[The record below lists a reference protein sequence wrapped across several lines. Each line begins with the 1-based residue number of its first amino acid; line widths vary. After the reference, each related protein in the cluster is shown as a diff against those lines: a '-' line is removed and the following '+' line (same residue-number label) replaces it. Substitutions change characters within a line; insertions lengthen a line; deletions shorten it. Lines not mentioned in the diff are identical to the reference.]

1 MVRRAAQMRQAPPCQ
16 RAGLYG
22 IVPYLISLES
32 KGNGRKGC
40 RARSFLR
47 IPIDYNFYR
56 HNLYLKPGP
65 KEFDNMFPKDGKIK
79 DIVTP
84 RICQEV
90 WHNGEF
96 IKWTDARV
104 HVMSHVL
111 HYGSSVFEGIRCYK
125 TKRGPA
131 IFRLKEHMQRLLNS
145 AKIYRMDHEWT
156 LDELVT
162 ASIELSARSGLD
174 SCYIR
179 PIIFRSLD
187 EEHPAFGVNP
197 FPNPLACYIGAWDWG
212 KYLGP
217 EALEQGVDVC
227 VSTWNRLTPNSM
239 PAMAKSGANSMN
251 SQLIKMEA
259 LLNGY
264 AEGIALDD
272 RGFVSEGS
280 GENIFM
286 VHDGRVITPP
296 LSSSILPGIT
306 RDSVIQICRELE
318 IPVAESGIQR
328 AALYVGDEL
337 FFTGTAA
344 EVTPIRSVDRIT
356 VGTGKRGEITR
367 RIQETFFEITAGERP
382 APGPWLTFIN
392 EARQPAAGN
401 NGHSANKLES
411 AGVSIPETEEPI
423 VNYRAA
429 ATD

>member
-1 MVRRAAQMRQAPPCQ
+1 
-16 RAGLYG
+16 
-22 IVPYLISLES
+22 
-32 KGNGRKGC
+32 
-40 RARSFLR
+40 
-47 IPIDYNFYR
+47 
-56 HNLYLKPGP
+56 
-65 KEFDNMFPKDGKIK
+65 MFPSNGKIK

-84 RICQEV
+84 RICQKV

-96 IKWTDARV
+96 INWDDARV
-104 HVMSHVL
+104 HVMSHVI

-131 IFRLKEHMQRLLNS
+131 VFRLREHMQRLLNS
-145 AKIYRMDHEWT
+145 AKIYRMDHHWT
-156 LDELVT
+156 LDELT
-162 ASIELSARSGLD
+162 GAATELASLSGLEQ
-174 SCYIR
+174 CYIR

-197 FPNPLACYIGAWDWG
+197 FPNPLSCYIGAWDWG

-217 EALEQGVDVC
+217 EALEQGVEVC

-239 PAMAKSGANSMN
+239 PAMAKAGANYMN

-259 LLNGY
+259 LINGY

-272 RGFVSEGS
+272 RGLVSEGS

-286 VHDGRVITPP
+286 VSEGRVITPQ

-318 IPVAESGIQR
+318 IPVVENNVQR
-328 AALYVGDEL
+328 AALYIADEL

-344 EVTPIRSVDRIT
+344 EVTPIRSVDRI
-356 VGTGKRGEITR
+356 VIGSGKRGDITR
-367 RIQETFFEITAGERP
+367 RIQEAFFQITSGERD
-382 APGPWLTFIN
+382 APGPWLTYVN
-392 EARQPAAGN
+392 ESRPAPSNN
-401 NGHSANKLES
+401 NGHSATAL
-411 AGVSIPETEEPI
+411 PETEEPAI
-423 VNYRAA
+423 NYHAA

>member
-1 MVRRAAQMRQAPPCQ
+1 
-16 RAGLYG
+16 
-22 IVPYLISLES
+22 
-32 KGNGRKGC
+32 
-40 RARSFLR
+40 
-47 IPIDYNFYR
+47 
-56 HNLYLKPGP
+56 
-65 KEFDNMFPKDGKIK
+65 MFPKDGKVK
-79 DIVTP
+79 DVTTP
-84 RICQEV
+84 RIAPEV

-96 IKWTDARV
+96 IKWSDARV

-131 IFRLKEHMQRLLNS
+131 VFRLVEHMQRLMNS
-145 AKIYRMDHEWT
+145 AKIYRMDHGRTRDEFVNASV
-156 LDELVT
+156 ELVR
-162 ASIELSARSGLD
+162 RSGLEQ
-174 SCYIR
+174 CYLR

-212 KYLGP
+212 KYLGD
-217 EALEQGVDVC
+217 EAIEQGVDVQ

-239 PAMAKSGANSMN
+239 PAMAKSGANYMN

-259 LLNGY
+259 LLNGF

-280 GENIFM
+280 GENIFL

-306 RDSVIQICRELE
+306 RDSVIQICRELG

-328 AALYVGDEL
+328 AALYVADEL

-356 VGTGKRGEITR
+356 VGTGKRGEITA
-367 RIQETFFEITAGERP
+367 RIQKLFFEITSGEHD
-382 APGPWLTFIN
+382 APGDWLTYVN
-392 EARQPAAGN
+392 AKEEQQVQPSK
-401 NGHSANKLES
+401 NGHSKS
-411 AGVSIPETEEPI
+411 PIPEPSASNAATDEPL
-423 VNYRAA
+423 VSYSAA